1 MNIILDEQF
10 YDWLDM
16 FEYNILSLP
25 GLWKP
30 HQITTKN
37 NRKFESFG
45 KILGT
50 AFYSPDIL
58 TIDYLGYL
66 KKSTGFFQY
75 LKQTNENPRMVKGKI
90 LYFQSVKM
98 EHMTEFPPELL
109 SNFWEFKKTLLKIRG
124 FK

>member
-16 FEYNILSLP
+16 FEHYILTIP
-25 GLWKP
+25 ELWKT
-30 HQITTKN
+30 HRITTRN
-37 NRKFESFG
+37 NRKFENFG

-50 AFYSPDIL
+50 AFYSPEIL

-66 KKSTGFFQY
+66 KKSTGFFKY
-75 LKQTNENPRMVKGKI
+75 IKQTNENPRMIQGKI
-90 LYFQSVKM
+90 LYFQSVKI
-98 EHMTEFPPELL
+98 EHFIKFPPELT
-109 SNFWEFKKTLLKIRG
+109 SNFWNFKKTLLKIRG